1 MIRTSKKSIAERQFV
16 IDAPQKR
23 VWDLLA
29 RAVYQSLP
37 LEKIDIVN
45 ERTFFAEL
53 RWNLA
58 FVGLR
63 FHLKGEFV
71 DISPPSFLGCMISV
85 KKGIIQLDLRITFAL
100 RAVNRHKTEVVCIV
114 AEDGK
119 LKMLSRWVMRIPQ
132 RSFAGNVFN
141 SIKARLE
148 RIC

>member
-58 FVGLR
+58 F
-63 FHLKGEFV
+63 
-71 DISPPSFLGCMISV
+71 S
-85 KKGIIQLDLRITFAL
+85 
-100 RAVNRHKTEVVCIV
+100 IV
-114 AEDGK
+114 PA
-119 LKMLSRWVMRIPQ
+119 
-132 RSFAGNVFN
+132 
-141 SIKARLE
+141 
-148 RIC
+148 